1 MGAEGNQSHYP
12 TQPGNYRATDVS
24 ASKPS
29 CPRGQS
35 DRRAQQ
41 TYNPVEEK
49 PKIDYKLDI
58 LAQQEYHLISIN
70 FKSLLVHEW
79 PGPAPED
86 L

>member
-1 MGAEGNQSHYP
+1 MGTEGNQSHNP
-12 TQPGNYRATDVS
+12 IQPGNYRATDVS

-49 PKIDYKLDI
+49 PKIDYKL